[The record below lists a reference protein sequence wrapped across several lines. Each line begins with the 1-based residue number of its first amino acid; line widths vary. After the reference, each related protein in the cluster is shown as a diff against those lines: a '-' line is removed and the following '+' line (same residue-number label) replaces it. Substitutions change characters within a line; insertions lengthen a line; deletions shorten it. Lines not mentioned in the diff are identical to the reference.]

1 MKASRALVK
10 DGSNSFLRRIF
21 LDMSQAQQKNKKNNK
36 NKEEEEAL
44 AGALAEALAW
54 PGRKAKMQ
62 K

>member
-1 MKASRALVK
+1 
-10 DGSNSFLRRIF
+10 
-21 LDMSQAQQKNKKNNK
+21 MSQAQQKNKKNNK

-54 PGRKAKMQ
+54 PGLKAKMQ